1 MPMTKKHTALVAEA
15 ILKALEYISRV
26 ADEKLSERTVRPE
39 QVLADPN
46 NFPSPNNAIERLGEI
61 LTETQLDLRHLLHEP
76 AVARVVAH
84 VEGGDSQTYFICR
97 RSPIQLPEGEAKLAK
112 LPISCRA
119 TGIATYR
126 QGD

>member
-84 VEGGDSQTYFICR
+84 VEGGIARPTS
-97 RSPIQLPEGEAKLAK
+97 SAEEARFNCQKEK
-112 LPISCRA
+112 RN
-119 TGIATYR
+119 
-126 QGD
+126 